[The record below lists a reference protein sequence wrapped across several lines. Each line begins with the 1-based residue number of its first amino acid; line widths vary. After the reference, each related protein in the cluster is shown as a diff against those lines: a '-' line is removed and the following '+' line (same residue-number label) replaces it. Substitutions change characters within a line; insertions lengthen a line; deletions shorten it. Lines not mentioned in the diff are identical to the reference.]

1 MKRRLISLF
10 MAAMVATCSVTG
22 CGVKIS
28 QKENTESDNNSGD
41 VLSEKKVG
49 VCIYQFADTFMTLF
63 RDELKDRLVEQGISE
78 DNIEIMDSLNNHNTQ
93 VDQVKELINDGV
105 DVLIVNP
112 VNPSLAKD
120 ITDLAVDAGIPLVYV
135 NREPDGDEEDRW
147 VDNDYHVSYVGC
159 DARQSGT
166 YQGEIIEALGFDT
179 VDLNGDGKLQY
190 YMIEGDPENIDSQ
203 YRTEYSVRTLKDSAW
218 ELECVGDE
226 VGNWHQETARQLM
239 AKALEE
245 DKDLEVV
252 FCNNDAMA
260 LGALEAIEA
269 DGKVVGQDIFLV
281 GVDALEEVIGCVLE
295 GRITGTVFNDYISQS
310 HSAADTAINYI
321 KMERVEHYVGCHYVK
336 VTTKNAQEILDKIK
350 N

>member
-10 MAAMVATCSVTG
+10 MTVMVVTCFMTA
-22 CGVKIS
+22 CDVKTS
-28 QKENTESDNNSGD
+28 QNGNTEISAESGD
-41 VLSEKKVG
+41 VLSGKKIG
-49 VCIYQFADTFMTLF
+49 VCIYQFADNYMALF
-63 RDELKDRLVEQGISE
+63 RDELKKSLEEQGISE
-78 DNIEIMDSLNNHNTQ
+78 DNIIIMDSLNNHDTQ
-93 VDQVKELINDGV
+93 VNQVKELIKDGV

-112 VNPSLAKD
+112 VNPSFAKD
-120 ITDLAVDAGIPLVYV
+120 ITDLAVQAEIPLVYV

-179 VDLNGDGKLQY
+179 VDLNGDGKIQY

-203 YRTEYSVRTLKDSAW
+203 YRTEYSIRTLKDAAW
-218 ELECVGDE
+218 QLDCVGDE

-245 DKDLEVV
+245 DKDIEVV

-269 DGKVVGQDIFLV
+269 DGRTVGQDIFLV
-281 GVDALEEVIGCVLE
+281 GVDALEEAVEYVID

-321 KMERVEHYVGCHYVK
+321 KMEKVEHYVGCHYVK
-336 VTTKNAQEILDKIK
+336 VTTKNAQEILDKLK
-350 N
+350 

>member
-10 MAAMVATCSVTG
+10 MTVMVVTCAMTG
-22 CGVKIS
+22 CNIKAS
-28 QKENTESDNNSGD
+28 QNGTSGLSDESSDG
-41 VLSEKKVG
+41 LSDKKVG
-49 VCIYQFADTFMTLF
+49 VCIYQFADNYMALF

-78 DNIEIMDSLNNHNTQ
+78 DNIEILDSLNNHNTQ

-112 VNPSLAKD
+112 VNPSYARD
-120 ITDLAVDAGIPLVYV
+120 ITDLAVNAGIPLVYV

-166 YQGEIIEALGFDT
+166 YQGEIIESLGFDT
-179 VDLNGDGKLQY
+179 VDLNGDGKIQY

-203 YRTEYSVRTLKDSAW
+203 YRTEYSVRTLKDAAW
-218 ELECVGDE
+218 KLDCVGDE

-245 DKDLEVV
+245 DKDIEVV

-269 DGKVVGQDIFLV
+269 DGKVVGQDIYLV
-281 GVDALEEVIGCVLE
+281 GVDALEEVIGYVLE

-310 HSAADTAINYI
+310 HSAADTAISYI
-321 KMERVEHYVGCHYVK
+321 KMEKVEHYVGCHYVK
-336 VTTKNAQEILDKIK
+336 VTTRNAQEILDKIK

>member
-10 MAAMVATCSVTG
+10 MAVMVATCSMTG
-22 CGVKIS
+22 CNINAS
-28 QKENTESDNNSGD
+28 QKGNTESGYGSSD
-41 VLSEKKVG
+41 VLSDKKVG
-49 VCIYQFADTFMTLF
+49 VCIYQFADDFMTLF

-78 DNIEIMDSLNNHNTQ
+78 DNIEILDSLNNHNTQ
-93 VDQVKELINDGV
+93 VEQVKELINDGV

-112 VNPSLAKD
+112 VNPSFAKE
-120 ITDLAVDAGIPLVYV
+120 ITDLAVGAGIPLVYV

-190 YMIEGDPENIDSQ
+190 YMIEGDPENTDSQ

-218 ELECVGDE
+218 KLECVGDE

-245 DKDLEVV
+245 DKDIEVV

-321 KMERVEHYVGCHYVK
+321 KMEKVEHYVGCHYVK
-336 VTTKNAQEILDKIK
+336 VTPKNAQEILDKIK
-350 N
+350 K